1 MTPMSVVPPFG
12 NLITAMVTPFAED
25 GSLDLDGAAELARHL
40 VDDLD
45 NDALVIS
52 GTTGESPT
60 TTAQEK
66 IDLLGAVIE
75 SVGDRAKVI
84 AGVGSYDTRHTIE
97 TAHEAEAAG
106 ANGLLVVTPYY
117 SKPPQE
123 GLVRH
128 FHTVADETALP
139 IIVYDIPHRT
149 GTPIATE
156 SMLRLAEHPRI
167 VAVKDAKS
175 DVTAS
180 ATVISRTD
188 LAYYAGDD
196 AMTLPLLA
204 VGGVGVVG
212 TSTHFTGR
220 GMKRLIEAFAKA
232 DTAEALR
239 LHQELLPVFTGVFAA
254 QGCSMVKAGLELQG
268 RGVGGLR
275 LPQIP
280 VTDEQRD
287 IFAGLLRA
295 AGLLD

>member
-1 MTPMSVVPPFG
+1 
-12 NLITAMVTPFAED
+12 MVTPFADD
-25 GSLDLDGAAELARHL
+25 GSLDTEGAAELARYL
-40 VDDLD
+40 VDEQD

-60 TTAQEK
+60 TSAGEK
-66 IDLLGAVIE
+66 VALLRAVVE
-75 SVGDRAKVI
+75 SIGDKALVI

-128 FHTVADETALP
+128 FRTVADETALP
-139 IIVYDIPHRT
+139 IMVYDIPHRT

-180 ATVISRTD
+180 ATVISKTD
-188 LAYYAGDD
+188 LAYYSGDD
-196 AMTLPLLA
+196 ALTLPLLA

-220 GMKRLIEAFAKA
+220 GMKRLIQAFAKA

-254 QGCSMVKAGLELQG
+254 QGVSMVKAGLALQG

-275 LPQIP
+275 LPQ
-280 VTDEQRD
+280 VEATDEQRQVFGD
-287 IFAGLLRA
+287 QLRA
-295 AGLLD
+295 AGLL

>member
-1 MTPMSVVPPFG
+1 MSVVPPFG

-25 GSLDLDGAAELARHL
+25 SSLDLAGAAELARYL
-40 VDDLD
+40 VDEQD

-60 TTAQEK
+60 TSAGEK
-66 IDLLGAVIE
+66 VALLRAAVE
-75 SVGDRAKVI
+75 AVGDRAKLI

-117 SKPPQE
+117 SRPPQE
-123 GLVRH
+123 GLVQH
-128 FHTVADETALP
+128 FLTVADETSLP
-139 IIVYDIPHRT
+139 IMVYDIPHRT

-167 VAVKDAKS
+167 VAVKDAKKDFEATS
-175 DVTAS
+175 
-180 ATVISRTD
+180 TVISRTD
-188 LAYYAGDD
+188 LAYYSGDD
-196 AMTLPLLA
+196 AVTLPMLA
-204 VGGVGVVG
+204 IGGVGVVG

-220 GMKRLIEAFAKA
+220 GMKRLIQAFAKA

-254 QGCSMVKAGLELQG
+254 QGCSMVKAGLALQG

-275 LPQIP
+275 LPQLP
-280 VTDEQRD
+280 ATDEQRD
-287 IFAGLLRA
+287 TFAGLLRA